1 MNTAAKRSIAM
12 EASVDISLYPLADE
26 YIPAINE
33 FIERVQQYPSIAV
46 VRNDFSTQLFGD
58 YEQIMELLKIEIRQ
72 SWEQFGKSILVVKI
86 LGGGFR
92 GLSSG

>member
-1 MNTAAKRSIAM
+1 
-12 EASVDISLYPLADE
+12 
-26 YIPAINE
+26 
-33 FIERVQQYPSIAV
+33 
-46 VRNDFSTQLFGD
+46 
-58 YEQIMELLKIEIRQ
+58 MELLKIEIRQ

>member
-1 MNTAAKRSIAM
+1 M
-12 EASVDISLYPLADE
+12 EASVDISLYHLADE
-26 YIPAINE
+26 HIPTINE
-33 FIERVQQYPSIAV
+33 FVEKVQQYPAIAA
-46 VRNDFSTQLFGD
+46 VRNDLSTQLFGD